1 MTSNEP
7 TLGTRFHRVLAA
19 HATSQLGVGLHLAAF
34 PLLVST
40 LTSDP
45 RIVAA
50 LALTASIPGLILAL
64 PIGVWVDRA
73 HRGRLM
79 VGSDLFCALVL
90 ITLTTFV
97 ALGDIRL
104 WMLFVGAAAVGI
116 AELIFGTS
124 TFALLPGL
132 VPQAD
137 LMRANSYL
145 SIAGQTGSG
154 VVGPALGGLA
164 YGVGPFLPFAVN
176 SATYLVSS
184 ATIGSFVRHADTRAP
199 VDHSPANRATRR
211 GELTAGIRYL
221 GRDRPARTLLIL
233 SATSGLFGWMPEATL
248 VLFAREQL
256 RLSPTAFGLLLGV
269 TTLGAVLGGL
279 AAGRLARRVGLFPL
293 LVGTYATY
301 GLLLIPVGLTN
312 NGWIVAGIFFLQ
324 GLPLIACDATIRSLQ
339 QTLVPAALLG
349 RIGAVNRIVGSAV
362 VPLSLA
368 VGGVL
373 AGVIGYSAVWIV
385 AGLGFVVT
393 LVVNLPALRSLESAV
408 QETRPL
414 S

>member
-1 MTSNEP
+1 MTSNQSN
-7 TLGTRFHRVLAA
+7 LGTRFHRVLAA

-64 PIGVWVDRA
+64 PIGVWVDRT

-116 AELIFGTS
+116 AELVFGTS
-124 TFALLPGL
+124 TFALLPAL
-132 VPQAD
+132 VPQAE

-145 SIAGQTGSG
+145 SVAGQTGSG

-164 YGVGPFLPFAVN
+164 YAAGPFLPFAVN
-176 SATYLVSS
+176 SATYLISS
-184 ATIGSFVRHADTRAP
+184 ITIGSFIRHSDTRVP
-199 VDHSPANRATRR
+199 VDDRPARRATRR
-211 GELTAGIRYL
+211 GELTAGIRHL
-221 GRDRPARTLLIL
+221 GGDRAARTLLIL
-233 SATSGLFGWMPEATL
+233 SASSGLFGWMPEATL
-248 VLFAREQL
+248 VLFARDQL

-279 AAGRLARRVGLFPL
+279 AAGRLARRVGLFRM

-324 GLPLIACDATIRSLQ
+324 GLPLIACAATIRSLQ

-349 RIGAVNRIVGSAV
+349 RIGAVNRIVSSAV

-368 VGGVL
+368 AGGVL
-373 AGVIGYSAVWIV
+373 AALIGYSAVWIV
-385 AGLGFVVT
+385 AGLGFLVT
-393 LVVNLPALRSLESAV
+393 LLFNLPALRSLESAV
-408 QETRPL
+408 EHARLPP
-414 S
+414 